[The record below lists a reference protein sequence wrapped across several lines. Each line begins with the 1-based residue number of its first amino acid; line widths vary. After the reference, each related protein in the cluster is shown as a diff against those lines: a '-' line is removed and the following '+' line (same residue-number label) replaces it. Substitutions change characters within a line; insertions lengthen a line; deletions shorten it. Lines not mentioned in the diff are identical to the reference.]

1 MVSDMDYSSFAVGKR
16 MVGDGQPVFIVV
28 DVAQAHDG
36 SLGTAHA
43 FIDVIAHCGAD
54 AVKFQT
60 HIAAAESTP
69 FEPFRVKFSRQDATR
84 YDYWKRMEFTAN
96 QWRGLAEH
104 AREKGVEF
112 LSSPFSIEAVDL
124 LDSLGVPA
132 WKIGSG
138 EIANDHLLTRLLQS
152 GKPIFVS
159 TGMSSLAEIDS
170 CLMRILST
178 QIPCLLYQC
187 TSLYPCPPE
196 QVGLQMLKEFRKRYA
211 VPVGLSDHSGSP
223 WFGVAATALGAAS
236 VEVHIAMSRESFG
249 PDVLASLTPDDLSTM
264 VRGIREV
271 ETSMRVPVDKD
282 VFAAAHSEL
291 RTLFGRGIVTRMPV
305 KKGTVLT
312 AEMLSTKKPK
322 KGLPPA
328 FMPELLGRVVRCDL
342 SADHFILFEDLL

>member
-1 MVSDMDYSSFAVGKR
+1 MDCGVFAVGKR
-16 MVGDGQPVFIVV
+16 SVGDGQPVFIVV

-43 FIDVIAHCGAD
+43 FIDIVARAGAD

-69 FEPFRVKFSRQDATR
+69 DEPFRVKFSRQDATR
-84 YDYWKRMEFTAN
+84 YDYWKRMEFTAE

-104 AREKGVEF
+104 AAEKGLEF
-112 LSSPFSIEAVDL
+112 LSSPFSVEAVDL
-124 LDSLGVPA
+124 LEKLGVPA

-138 EIANDHLLTRLLQS
+138 ETTNDHLLARLLPS
-152 GKPIFVS
+152 GKPVLVS
-159 TGMSSLAEIDS
+159 SGMSTLAEIDS
-170 CLMRILST
+170 ILKRIESM

-196 QVGLQMLKEFRKRYA
+196 QVGLESLQELRRRYG

-223 WFGVAATALGAAS
+223 WFGVAAAALGAAS

-249 PDVLASLTPDDLSTM
+249 PDVAASLTPEDLTRM

-271 ETSMRVPVDKD
+271 EASLKTHVDKD
-282 VFAAAHSEL
+282 EFANTHSEL
-291 RTLFGRGIVTRMPV
+291 RSVFGRGIVTKVSV

-312 AEMLSTKKPK
+312 EEALSTKKPT
-322 KGLPPA
+322 KGLPPSA
-328 FMPELLGRVVRCDL
+328 MQDLIGRVVLRDL
-342 SADHFILFEDLL
+342 PEDYFILFEDLQ